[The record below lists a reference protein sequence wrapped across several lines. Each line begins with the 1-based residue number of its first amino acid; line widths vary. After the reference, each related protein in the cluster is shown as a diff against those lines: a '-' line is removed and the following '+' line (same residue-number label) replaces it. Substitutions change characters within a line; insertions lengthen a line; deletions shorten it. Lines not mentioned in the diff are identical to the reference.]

1 MFRLISLAAYEQL
14 ARMPTERPSLLS
26 QSAKHLLARDIGIGV
41 LGCVG
46 QCMLLFDSALLCHS
60 PANSTPAAAATAA
73 ATAAAAAAAAVAAQA
88 TAAQATSRRPCQ
100 PPLSAA
106 ARRTSGPALC
116 LSRCAAAAWLA
127 GGMLAAH
134 PADLPAAELATEVG
148 GWLG

>member
-73 ATAAAAAAAAVAAQA
+73 ATAAAAAAAVAAQA